1 MNLQRNELPFRH
13 YPMTT
18 RFIDRISKINPIME
32 DGFRKLSVNFHFP
45 QNANNV
51 SE

>member
-18 RFIDRISKINPIME
+18 RFTERIRKINPIE
-32 DGFRKLSVNFHFP
+32 EGGFRKLSVKFSLS
-45 QNANNV
+45 AEGEK
-51 SE
+51 S